1 MSKACGA
8 FSTCARSVWSAE
20 ISPGVMRVGAVALGK
35 FVQSAPARAQA
46 VSAAPLAKFAD
57 ARLELR
63 ALEFSRNAAA
73 PGEPVAR
80 GGMVPLHV
88 HGPHAWFGE
97 QALLGGQAS
106 QVDYVCMT
114 QVELI
119 GMRQSCLENAL
130 REEPEFRRF
139 MLQLLARRVE
149 LQTEFQLLLR
159 LGGMPLRVVMG
170 LAQFAVNQPQSF
182 SAQIKPHPED
192 TVDISLSQDQIAAV
206 CGVSRTLFSECLQKL
221 ARGGWVKLRYG
232 GMSLQSAAAWRF
244 YARQW
249 QQRQKSVSRQSM
261 NELLDELS
269 QASIAALS
277 PVTLQ

>member
-1 MSKACGA
+1 MTGFVAA
-8 FSTCARSVWSAE
+8 AE
-20 ISPGVMRVGAVALGK
+20 
-35 FVQSAPARAQA
+35 
-46 VSAAPLAKFAD
+46 PLAH
-57 ARLELR
+57 
-63 ALEFSRNAAA
+63 
-73 PGEPVAR
+73 
-80 GGMVPLHV
+80 GGMMPLHV
-88 HGPHAWFGE
+88 HGPRAWFGE
-97 QALLGGQAS
+97 QALLGGKTG

-114 QVELI
+114 PVELI
-119 GMRQSCLENAL
+119 GMRQSCLMDAL
-130 REEPEFRRF
+130 SEEPKFMRF

-170 LAQFAVNQPQSF
+170 LAQFAVNQPQCF
-182 SAQIKPHPED
+182 TAQFKPYPEE

-244 YARQW
+244 YARQR
-249 QQRQKSVSRQSM
+249 QQRQRSVSRQSM

-269 QASIAALS
+269 QASAAALS
-277 PVTLQ
+277 PATLP